1 MRNRFFRQADILLP
15 DKADMRKWAVIA
27 CDQFSSD
34 PDYWARVKETAA
46 GAPSTLQM
54 VVPEALL
61 GAIDKEKAA
70 EDCAFAMERY
80 LAEGLFRVLP
90 GSLIYAEREVTGGKT
105 RRGLVGCIDLEAYD
119 YAEGS
124 VSPIRASE
132 KTVADRL
139 PPRIAVRR
147 RASLELPH
155 VMVLISD
162 PEGTVIEPLAGRK
175 GSLPKLYD
183 FELME
188 GGGHIEGYALSGA
201 EAERV
206 LSAADKLFTGGL
218 SMVIGDGNHSL
229 AAAKALWD
237 EIKPA
242 VPVSERETHPA
253 RFALVEV
260 NNAYG
265 EGVEFEP
272 IHRAVFGTDAEK
284 FASFMKARFSGGG
297 RAVTLVTGE
306 GKTPL
311 AVPAESHGALVSL
324 VQGAID
330 EFLAENGG
338 EVDYIHDDETAE
350 SLGRREGCA
359 ALLLPA
365 MDKAELFKTVEAGE
379 VFPKKSFSI
388 GHARDKRYYLECR
401 RIRPDE
407 A

>member
-1 MRNRFFRQADILLP
+1 MGNRFFRQADILLP
-15 DKADMRKWAVIA
+15 TGVDMAKWAVIA

-34 PDYWARVKETAA
+34 PGYWERVKETAA
-46 GAPSTLQM
+46 GEPSTLDM

-61 GAIDKEKAA
+61 GTVDKEKAA
-70 EDCAFAMERY
+70 GDCAAAMERY
-80 LAEGLFRVLP
+80 LAGGLFRTLP
-90 GSLIYAEREVTGGKT
+90 ASLVYVEREVTGGAR

-119 YAEGS
+119 YAKGS

-147 RASLELPH
+147 RAALELPH

-162 PEGTVIEPLAGRK
+162 PDRSVIEPLGERK
-175 GSLPKLYD
+175 NSLPKLYD

-188 GGGHIEGYALSGA
+188 GGGHIEGYALKGDDA
-201 EAERV
+201 EAV
-206 LSAADKLFTGGL
+206 LKKADALFTGGL

-237 EIKPA
+237 EIKPT
-242 VPVSERETHPA
+242 VPASGRETHPA

-265 EGVEFEP
+265 EGVAFEP
-272 IHRAVFGTDAEK
+272 IHRVVFGTDAEK
-284 FASFMKARFSGGG
+284 LASFMKARFSGEG
-297 RAVTLVTGE
+297 RAVTLVTGRE
-306 GKTPL
+306 KTEL
-311 AVPAESHGALVSL
+311 SVPAGSHGELVALVQNA
-324 VQGAID
+324 VD
-330 EFLAENGG
+330 EFSASCGG

-350 SLGRREGCA
+350 SMGRREGCA

-365 MDKAELFKTVEAGE
+365 MDKAELFRTVEAGE

-388 GHARDKRYYLECR
+388 GHARDKRYYVECR

-407 A
+407 P